1 MLASSGLAIA
11 LRPTQRIAEQG
22 PAIDL
27 ERMVPLRFA
36 EWKLDTNIVP
46 IAASPDVQEKL
57 DAIYEQTLSRTY
69 VNQSGDHIMLSI
81 AYGGDQSSDRS
92 QVHRPEFCYGAQ
104 GFQLKNKFENTLN
117 LSDGRL
123 NVRRLEAVQGGRN
136 EPITYWI
143 TVGDS
148 ATLPGIGRKLMQI
161 RYGVTGKIPDGM
173 LVRVSSIDQNAN
185 RAYQIQDQFIRDLH
199 QSLAPQD
206 QVRVVGRV
214 VD

>member
-36 EWKLDTNIVP
+36 EWKLDTSIVP

-69 VNQSGDHIMLSI
+69 INQSGDHIMLSI

-199 QSLAPQD
+199 KSLAPQD